1 MGEIIDLERYRKQ
14 RARRSANSETLGRR
28 RAKERRRMRGE
39 RAGSAAE
46 AAEDGG
52 SEVDRVAKI
61 DPDGEKAE

>member
-1 MGEIIDLERYRKQ
+1 MGEVIDLERYRKQ

-39 RAGSAAE
+39 RAGSA
-46 AAEDGG
+46 

-61 DPDGEKAE
+61 DSDDEKAE